1 MTERDIVSLESPS
14 VEIIGHGHDGHD
26 VNNEVSQSSP
36 VDLNMLQ
43 SVELSS
49 PQSSVE
55 VISPSSI
62 EIISPEIERGLE
74 NSSPSS
80 GE

>member
-1 MTERDIVSLESPS
+1 MTERDIVSPESPS
-14 VEIIGHGHDGHD
+14 VEIIGDGHD

-36 VDLNMLQ
+36 VNLNMLQ